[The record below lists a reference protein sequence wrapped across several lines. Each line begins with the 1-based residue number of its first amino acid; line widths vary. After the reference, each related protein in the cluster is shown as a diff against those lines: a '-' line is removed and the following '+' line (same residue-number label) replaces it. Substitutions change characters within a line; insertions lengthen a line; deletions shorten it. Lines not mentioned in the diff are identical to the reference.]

1 MEQESRKNG
10 AGKQEEWSRKPRR
23 MEQESSEKGARKEK
37 EVLNQE
43 VNMWN
48 SE

>member
-1 MEQESRKNG
+1 MEHESRKNG
-10 AGKQEEWSRKPRR
+10 TGKQEEWSMKPRR